1 MHTKFCDDW
10 SCGSRDMIA
19 DRHTQTDRQTD
30 RNTLLL
36 YWGGVMS
43 VSKQRQLAGGLKR
56 SVVHDD
62 DKLIIDNLWDYV
74 SR

>member
-1 MHTKFCDDW
+1 
-10 SCGSRDMIA
+10 
-19 DRHTQTDRQTD
+19 
-30 RNTLLL
+30 
-36 YWGGVMS
+36 MS